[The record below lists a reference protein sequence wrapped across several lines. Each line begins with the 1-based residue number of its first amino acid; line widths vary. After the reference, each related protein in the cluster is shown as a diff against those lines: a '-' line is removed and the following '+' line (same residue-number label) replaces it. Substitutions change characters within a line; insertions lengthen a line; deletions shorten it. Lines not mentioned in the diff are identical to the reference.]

1 MLQNMSSL
9 TSFQGFI
16 RSVDELVSVRKGI
29 EGIKTSVV
37 QLNRDMQTSSA
48 ELVTKVRPNVFRR
61 FLVEVKAD
69 LFHLQ
74 STELNE
80 LRGISQNIN
89 AAIEVLSTCM
99 YTLGLCAKVKEY
111 VENKK
116 FYPAI
121 KILDQLQ
128 QVHLRNVSQFEFGRY
143 LEKRIPLIKDSIK
156 KRVMADVNEWLLQIR
171 NKGGRIGKFAM
182 EQTQAEIRQ
191 RDELL
196 KLRQMD
202 AKDYTNAIISQ
213 RNKTKA
219 NLGST
224 PASPSTFMSAD
235 ANDITEQSVFENPSV
250 QVTFAP
256 LYQCSYIFES
266 LGEKEE
272 FRKYY
277 RENRK
282 LQSRL
287 VLQLSEGK
295 SFMQD
300 YEAFLQEI
308 VGFFIIEAT
317 VLQTSNELISAYDV
331 SVLWD
336 AAVNKVKSIL
346 QVEVAYCADI
356 ALLPKLKDFLLVLAR
371 TLRKYGFDLAAITD
385 FVRAPL
391 RDRFILVALSQMA
404 AQFER
409 LFLTPDSYEPMTLH
423 NERDYDGFVVRNG
436 LHTLFD
442 RDLRAFPFSVAVPR
456 ACDLVRLF
464 IRDLVDFA
472 QNLTEMDPVIV
483 KGTDQLLKLV
493 TSILLAKAQ
502 QLQYEQV
509 NQLQVSQAYL
519 NAFFLEKAVPACGD
533 ATLKSKGISP
543 TGSLRL
549 NYGDNFNEC
558 KEKLQELLFFV
569 NAKRIDNEFDKF
581 TGTLNSRPDSKAP
594 GPRDYI
600 SST

>member
-1 MLQNMSSL
+1 
-9 TSFQGFI
+9 
-16 RSVDELVSVRKGI
+16 
-29 EGIKTSVV
+29 
-37 QLNRDMQTSSA
+37 MQTSSA
-48 ELVTKVRPNVFRR
+48 ELTSKARPQPPT
-61 FLVEVKAD
+61 FLARVSPKSNPYF
-69 LFHLQ
+69 LFILQ
-74 STELNE
+74 TTELNE

-89 AAIEVLSTCM
+89 SAIEVLSTCM

-128 QVHLRNVSQFEFGRY
+128 QVHLRNVAQFEFGRQ

-202 AKDYTNAIISQ
+202 ARDYTNAIISQ
-213 RNKTKA
+213 RTRTK
-219 NLGST
+219 LSGSG
-224 PASPSTFMSAD
+224 AGGQGGHISAD
-235 ANDITEQSVFENPSV
+235 ASDITEQSVFENSMV

-266 LGEKEE
+266 LGEKDE

-287 VLQLSEGK
+287 VLQMAEGK
-295 SFMQD
+295 QFIQD
-300 YEAFLQEI
+300 YESFLQEI

-317 VLQTSNELISAYDV
+317 VLQTSNDLISAYDV
-331 SVLWD
+331 SMLWD

-356 ALLPKLKDFLLVLAR
+356 SLLPKLKDFLLVLAR

-391 RDRFILVALSQMA
+391 RDRFILVALSQLA

-409 LFLTPDSYEPMTLH
+409 VRSSADPNFLS
-423 NERDYDGFVVRNG
+423 
-436 LHTLFD
+436 
-442 RDLRAFPFSVAVPR
+442 
-456 ACDLVRLF
+456 
-464 IRDLVDFA
+464 
-472 QNLTEMDPVIV
+472 
-483 KGTDQLLKLV
+483 
-493 TSILLAKAQ
+493 
-502 QLQYEQV
+502 
-509 NQLQVSQAYL
+509 
-519 NAFFLEKAVPACGD
+519 
-533 ATLKSKGISP
+533 
-543 TGSLRL
+543 
-549 NYGDNFNEC
+549 
-558 KEKLQELLFFV
+558 
-569 NAKRIDNEFDKF
+569 
-581 TGTLNSRPDSKAP
+581 
-594 GPRDYI
+594 
-600 SST
+600 